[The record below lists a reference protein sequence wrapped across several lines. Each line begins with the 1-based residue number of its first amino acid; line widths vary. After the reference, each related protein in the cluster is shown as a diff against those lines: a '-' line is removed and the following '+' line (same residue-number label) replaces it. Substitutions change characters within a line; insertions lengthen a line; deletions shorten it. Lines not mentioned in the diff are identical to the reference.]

1 MAGIYIHIPFCKQ
14 ACHYCDFHF
23 STTPANKNALLNAL
37 LQEIPLRSNYL
48 LDEKIDTIYFG
59 GGTPS
64 LLTAEEIN
72 KLLEAIS
79 KHFNQSK
86 YMEITLESNPDD
98 LSLEKIK
105 SYKDTPVNRLSIG
118 IQSFLDEDLRFMNRA
133 HSARQ
138 ATSAVE
144 NVIKA
149 GFYNIS
155 IDLIYGTPTMNNNQ
169 WRTNLKQAFEFNIPH
184 ISSYCL
190 TVEANTALYSLIK
203 KGKVQDVN
211 QEDTVTQF
219 NILMA
224 ETSAQGYEHYE
235 ISNFAKPGF
244 ESKHNSGYW
253 SRKKYIGLGPSA
265 HSYNGTSR
273 QWNVANNIK
282 YLKSLQNGEPFFE
295 KEELNESDLFN
306 EYVMTSLRT
315 KHGINIEWATQEF
328 PEHFILELNKNVSEL
343 VNQDLLTRDKNLLIL
358 TPKGKLIADKIISDL
373 FILG

>member
-282 YLKSLQNGEPFFE
+282 YLKSLQNGEAFFE
-295 KEELNESDLFN
+295 KEELKESDLFN

-328 PEHFILELNKNVSEL
+328 PEHFILELNKNVSE
-343 VNQDLLTRDKNLLIL
+343 NI
-358 TPKGKLIADKIISDL
+358 
-373 FILG
+373 FF